1 VWAGV
6 VPIRQ
11 VFGAP
16 VADPR
21 LAAGTPIPAHVA
33 DLAPGAEFTAAMR
46 RLAEQAPAGGGYA
59 DLEVAPVSS

>member
-1 VWAGV
+1 VLPVWAGV

-21 LAAGTPIPAHVA
+21 LAPGTPIPAHVA
-33 DLAPGAEFTAAMR
+33 ELAPGAEFTQLLLR
-46 RLAEQAPAGGGYA
+46 GHA
-59 DLEVAPVSS
+59 DA